1 MYGKSHKKN
10 VFLREKIKK
19 LVPNGVVMPLIP
31 NTLPQNIPIMSNTE
45 MALAR
50 QIINNTHT
58 HLFLTGKAGT
68 GKTTFLRRLR
78 EESHKR
84 MVVLAPTGIAAINAG
99 GMTIH
104 SFLQIPPGPYIPGSP
119 LSRDRFRM
127 AERKKRL
134 IRSLDLVVIDEISM
148 VRADLLDNIDAV
160 LRLYRNSSQPFGGVQ
175 LLMIGDLQQLPP
187 VIRDEEMSL
196 LAPYYSTP
204 FFFAAH
210 ALRHTD
216 FVTIELKTVYRQSD
230 PEFLAL
236 LNAVRTN
243 RADAEV
249 LRRLNNR
256 YLPNFEP
263 RREEGYVRLVTH
275 NYQADRINDR
285 ELDALPSQMFTYTAD
300 VRDNFPEM
308 LYPAAEHLQLKV
320 GAQVMF
326 IKNDSSGQQRYY
338 NGLLGEVMMLTKGSI
353 EVRIQETGEHIEVN
367 REQWTNTRY
376 ALNENTKEIEE
387 IVEGTFEQYPLRT
400 AWAIT
405 IHKSQGL
412 TFERAIIDAGGS
424 FAHGQTYVA
433 LSRCKTLE
441 GMVLSATLSP
451 HSIIQ
456 DGTVLSFT
464 ETMDRQAP
472 TPESVSQMERAFYL
486 HLIDEL
492 FGFTPL
498 AHAFDAFVRLLDE
511 HYYKQQP
518 ATLADAKQH
527 RAVFSEKVENI
538 AQRFRSQY
546 EPLTLT
552 SPDYLT
558 DPLLNERIMKGAA
571 YFVEQVAPIAKWLLH
586 VSLSSNNKVI
596 SKRTT
601 LIVDEL
607 KEQFRLL
614 LTPLRYVAEKGFDR
628 DEYQR
633 VRALTALGEAEKI
646 KEKATRSTQKRAS
659 NKEVMP
665 EALDTPKGKS
675 DLSAIEEATGL
686 SALEAPTQKKGKAAK
701 EPKAPKTPTAEI
713 SFQLYQA
720 GKLPDEIAAERKLA
734 VSTIYGHLARYVNEG
749 KIPLTDLV
757 PAHHVARILGYLSE
771 NPNALTLTE
780 IRNAVGDDLDF
791 GEVRAV
797 WDHFRSTRKE
807 E

>member
-1 MYGKSHKKN
+1 MQK
-10 VFLREKIKK
+10 
-19 LVPNGVVMPLIP
+19 PLWTY
-31 NTLPQNIPIMSNTE
+31 TLPPKYPTMSNTE

-68 GKTTFLRRLR
+68 GKTTFLKRLR
-78 EESHKR
+78 EETHKR

-127 AERKKRL
+127 AERRKRL

-148 VRADLLDNIDAV
+148 VRADLLDHIDAV

-187 VIRDEEMSL
+187 VVRDEEMSL

-210 ALRHTD
+210 ALRQTD

-243 RADAEV
+243 RADADV
-249 LRRLNNR
+249 LRRLNSR
-256 YLPNFEP
+256 YQPHFEP

-285 ELDALPSQMFTYTAD
+285 ELDALPSKLFTYTAD
-300 VRDNFPEM
+300 IRDNFPEM
-308 LYPAAEHLQLKV
+308 SYPAAEHLQLKV

-338 NGLLGEVMMLTKGSI
+338 NGLLGEVMMLTNAGI
-353 EVRIQETGEHIEVN
+353 EVRIHETGKHIEVN
-367 REQWTNTRY
+367 REQWLNTRY
-376 ALNENTKEIEE
+376 ALNETTKEIEE
-387 IVEGTFEQYPLRT
+387 IVEGVFEQYPLRT

-412 TFERAIIDAGGS
+412 TFEHAIIDAGGS

-433 LSRCKTLE
+433 LSRCKSLE
-441 GMVLSATLSP
+441 GMVLSAPLSP

-456 DGTVLSFT
+456 DRTVLSFT

-472 TPESVSQMERAFYL
+472 TPETVSEMERAFYL
-486 HLIDEL
+486 RLIGEL

-498 AHAFDAFVRLLDE
+498 AQAFDAFVRLLDE

-527 RAVFSEKVENI
+527 RADFSEKVEAV
-538 AQRFRSQY
+538 AQRFRGQY
-546 EPLTLT
+546 EPLALA
-552 SPDYLT
+552 SHDYLQ
-558 DPLLNERIMKGAA
+558 DPHLNERIMKGAA
-571 YFVEQVAPIAKWLLH
+571 YFVEQVAPIAKWLLR
-586 VSLSSNNKVI
+586 VSLASNNKVI

-601 LIVDEL
+601 LVVNEL

-614 LTPLRYVAEKGFDR
+614 LTPLRHVAEKGFDR
-628 DEYQR
+628 NEYQR
-633 VRALTALGEAEKI
+633 VRALTALGDAEKI
-646 KEKATRSTQKRAS
+646 KEKPARTSKKRVSTQEGVKEILDATAAKSSSAS
-659 NKEVMP
+659 SSKADTSTSPEVP
-665 EALDTPKGKS
+665 AK
-675 DLSAIEEATGL
+675 
-686 SALEAPTQKKGKAAK
+686 KKGKAAK

-720 GKLPDEIAAERKLA
+720 GKLPDEIAMERKLA
-734 VSTIYGHLARYVNEG
+734 VSTIYTHLAQYVAQG

-791 GEVRAV
+791 GEIRAV
-797 WDHFRSTRKE
+797 WDYFRSSKKE
-807 E
+807 S

>member
-1 MYGKSHKKN
+1 
-10 VFLREKIKK
+10 
-19 LVPNGVVMPLIP
+19 
-31 NTLPQNIPIMSNTE
+31 MSNTE

-84 MVVLAPTGIAAINAG
+84 MVILAPTGIAAINAG

-104 SFLQIPPGPYIPGSP
+104 SFLQIPPGPYIPGTP
-119 LSRDRFRM
+119 PSRDRFRM

-160 LRLYRNSSQPFGGVQ
+160 LRLYRNSPLPFGGVQ

-187 VIRDEEMSL
+187 VIREEEMAL
-196 LAPYYSTP
+196 LAPYYPTP

-210 ALRHTD
+210 ALRQTD

-243 RADAEV
+243 RADAEA
-249 LRRLNNR
+249 LRRLNDR
-256 YLPNFEP
+256 YQPDFTP

-275 NYQADRINDR
+275 NYQADRINDQ
-285 ELDALPSQMFTYTAD
+285 ELEALPSPLFTYKAN

-308 LYPAAEHLQLKV
+308 SFPAAEHLQLKV

-338 NGLLGEVMMLTKGSI
+338 NGLLGEVMTLSKDRI
-353 EVRIQETGEHIEVN
+353 EVRVHETGEHIEVS

-376 ALNENTKEIEE
+376 ALNEKTKEIEE
-387 IVEGTFEQYPLRT
+387 IVEGIFEQYPLRT

-441 GMVLSATLSP
+441 GMVLSAPLSP
-451 HSIIQ
+451 SSIIQ

-472 TPESVSQMERAFYL
+472 TPESVSRMERAFYL
-486 HLIDEL
+486 RLLGEL

-498 AHAFDAFVRLLDE
+498 AQAFDAFVRLLDE

-527 RAVFSEKVENI
+527 RADFSEKVEAV
-538 AQRFRSQY
+538 AQRFREQY
-546 EPLTLT
+546 EPLALA
-552 SPDYLT
+552 SDNYLQ
-558 DPLLNERIMKGAA
+558 DPHLNERIVKGAA
-571 YFVEQVAPIAKWLLH
+571 YFVEQIAPIAQWLLG
-586 VSLSSNNKVI
+586 VSLASNNKMVV
-596 SKRTT
+596 KRTT

-614 LTPLRYVAEKGFDR
+614 LTPLRHVAEKGFDR
-628 DEYQR
+628 NDYQR
-633 VRALTALGEAEKI
+633 IRALTALGDLEVEKT
-646 KEKATRSTQKRAS
+646 KPARASRKRTRTDDNRPSADDGDGENAAPTTKKRTKAT
-659 NKEVMP
+659 
-665 EALDTPKGKS
+665 
-675 DLSAIEEATGL
+675 
-686 SALEAPTQKKGKAAK
+686 K
-701 EPKAPKTPTAEI
+701 EPKTPSWEI
-713 SFQLYQA
+713 SYQLYLS
-720 GKLPDEIAAERKLA
+720 GKLPEDIAIERNLA
-734 VSTIYGHLARYVNEG
+734 VSTIYTHLGRYVSQG

-757 PAHHVARILGYLSE
+757 AAHHVARILGYLSE
-771 NPNALTLTE
+771 NPETQTLTD
-780 IRNAVGDDLDF
+780 IRNAAGDDLSF
-791 GEVRAV
+791 EEIRLV
-797 WDHFRSTRKE
+797 WDYFKKTKKG
-807 E
+807 